1 MNILIAGVGGQGN
14 ILLSK
19 IIAQIYLNKGY
30 NVKTGENIGMSQ
42 RGGSVVSFV
51 RVNEVGGPIIPSKNA
66 DILIGLELYESL
78 RNLKYL
84 KESGYAFINERLIT
98 SNLNGRVDKVEVIN
112 TIKENTKNVIFYN
125 LFDILNQ
132 VGLLKAENI
141 ALLSYISKEGFL
153 DIKLEEIINTLKENL
168 KESVFGMNKILVEKI
183 FNAI

>member
-19 IIAQIYLNKGY
+19 IIAQVYLNKGY

-42 RGGSVVSFV
+42 RGGSVVSFI
-51 RVNEVGGPIIPSKNA
+51 RVNEIGGPIIPYKSA

-84 KESGYAFINERLIT
+84 KESGYAFINDRLIT
-98 SNLNGRVDKVEVIN
+98 SNLNGRVDKFEVIN
-112 TIKENTKNVIFYN
+112 SIKQNTKNVVFYN
-125 LFDILNQ
+125 LFNILSE

-153 DIKLEEIINTLKENL
+153 DIKSEDIVAALKENL
-168 KESVFGMNKILVEKI
+168 RESIFEKNKNLVEKI
-183 FNAI
+183 FSAM